1 MQYNIN
7 YNDTVVTLPKYS
19 LKIAEMLEQQ
29 DKINSSPIKF
39 REKCKTMFTT
49 LENIIGNEKIS
60 ELLGKFEEC
69 DPNDINLLYLSTVK
83 AYGEPLN
90 NYNTDSVY
98 NSLNDMQ
105 VDKLTRLMD
114 ALEKA
119 NKLHLNKW

>member
-69 DPNDINLLYLSTVK
+69 DPNDINLLYLSVVK

-90 NYNTDSVY
+90 SYNTDSVY
-98 NSLNDMQ
+98 NSLNDMH

-119 NKLHLNKW
+119 QKLHLNK

>member
-119 NKLHLNKW
+119 NKLHLNK

>member
-1 MQYNIN
+1 
-7 YNDTVVTLPKYS
+7 
-19 LKIAEMLEQQ
+19 MLEQQ

-90 NYNTDSVY
+90 SYNTDSVY

-119 NKLHLNKW
+119 NKLHLNK

>member
-69 DPNDINLLYLSTVK
+69 DPNDINLLYLSVVK
-83 AYGEPLN
+83 AYSEPLN
-90 NYNTDSVY
+90 SYNTDSVY

-105 VDKLTRLMD
+105 VDKLTRLME

-119 NKLHLNKW
+119 NKLHLNK

>member
-69 DPNDINLLYLSTVK
+69 DPNEINLLYLSVIK

-90 NYNTDSVY
+90 SYNTDSVY

-105 VDKLTRLMD
+105 EDKLTRLMD

-119 NKLHLNKW
+119 QKLHLNK

>member
-90 NYNTDSVY
+90 SYNTDSVY

-119 NKLHLNKW
+119 QKLHLNK

>member
-69 DPNDINLLYLSTVK
+69 DPNDINLLYLSVIK

-90 NYNTDSVY
+90 SYNTDSVY

-119 NKLHLNKW
+119 QKLHLNK

>member
-90 NYNTDSVY
+90 SYNTDSVY

-105 VDKLTRLMD
+105 VDKLTRLME

-119 NKLHLNKW
+119 NKLHLNK

>member
-49 LENIIGNEKIS
+49 LTNIIGNEKIS

-69 DPNDINLLYLSTVK
+69 DPNDINLLYLSVIK

-90 NYNTDSVY
+90 SYNTDSVY

-119 NKLHLNKW
+119 QKLHLNK

>member
-29 DKINSSPIKF
+29 DRINSSPIKF

-90 NYNTDSVY
+90 SYNTDSVY

-119 NKLHLNKW
+119 NKLHLNK

>member
-60 ELLGKFEEC
+60 ELIGKFEEC
-69 DPNDINLLYLSTVK
+69 DPNDINLLYLSVVK

-90 NYNTDSVY
+90 SYNTDSVY

-105 VDKLTRLMD
+105 VDKLTRLID

-119 NKLHLNKW
+119 NKLHLNK

>member
-69 DPNDINLLYLSTVK
+69 DPNDINLLYLSVIK

-90 NYNTDSVY
+90 SYNTDSVY

-105 VDKLTRLMD
+105 VDKLTRLME

-119 NKLHLNKW
+119 NKLHLNK

>member
-1 MQYNIN
+1 MQYTVH
-7 YNDTVVTLPKYS
+7 YNDTVVELPKYS

-69 DPNDINLLYLSTVK
+69 DPNDINLLYLSVVK

-90 NYNTDSVY
+90 SYNTDSVY

-119 NKLHLNKW
+119 KKLHLNK

>member
-69 DPNDINLLYLSTVK
+69 DPNEINLLYLSVIK

-90 NYNTDSVY
+90 SYNTDSVY

-119 NKLHLNKW
+119 QKLHLNK

>member
-90 NYNTDSVY
+90 SYNTDSVY

-119 NKLHLNKW
+119 NKLHLNK

>member
-49 LENIIGNEKIS
+49 LENIIGKNDIS

-69 DPNDINLLYLSTVK
+69 DPNEINLLYLSTVK
-83 AYGEPLN
+83 AYSEPLKS
-90 NYNTDSVY
+90 YNTDSVY

-105 VDKLTRLMD
+105 IDKLTRLMD

-119 NKLHLNKW
+119 DKLHLNK

>member
-69 DPNDINLLYLSTVK
+69 DPNDINLLYLSVIK

-90 NYNTDSVY
+90 SYNTDSVY

-119 NKLHLNKW
+119 NKLHLNK

>member
-119 NKLHLNKW
+119 QKLHLNK

>member
-39 REKCKTMFTT
+39 REKCKTMFAT

-60 ELLGKFEEC
+60 ELLGKFDEC
-69 DPNDINLLYLSTVK
+69 DPNEINLLYLSVIK

-90 NYNTDSVY
+90 SYNTDSVY

-119 NKLHLNKW
+119 QKLHLNK

>member
-39 REKCKTMFTT
+39 REKCKTMFIT

-90 NYNTDSVY
+90 SYNTDSVY

-119 NKLHLNKW
+119 NKLHLNK

>member
-69 DPNDINLLYLSTVK
+69 DPDDINLLYLSTVK

-114 ALEKA
+114 ASGKA
-119 NKLHLNKW
+119 Q

>member
-119 NKLHLNKW
+119 NKLHINMW

>member
-1 MQYNIN
+1 MQYTVH
-7 YNDTVVTLPKYS
+7 YNDAVIELPKYS

-49 LENIIGNEKIS
+49 LGNIIGKNDIS
-60 ELLGKFEEC
+60 ELLGKFDEC
-69 DPNDINLLYLSTVK
+69 DPNEINLLYLSTVK
-83 AYGEPLN
+83 AYSEPLKS
-90 NYNTDSVY
+90 YNTDSVY

-105 VDKLTRLMD
+105 VDKLTKLMD

-119 NKLHLNKW
+119 DKLHLNK

>member
-69 DPNDINLLYLSTVK
+69 DPNDINLLYLSVVK

-90 NYNTDSVY
+90 SYNTDSVY

-114 ALEKA
+114 VLEKA
-119 NKLHLNKW
+119 QKLHLNK

>member
-7 YNDTVVTLPKYS
+7 YNETVVTLPKYS

-69 DPNDINLLYLSTVK
+69 DPNDINLLYLSVIK

-90 NYNTDSVY
+90 SYNTDSVY

-105 VDKLTRLMD
+105 VDKLTRLME

-119 NKLHLNKW
+119 NKLHLNK